1 MKNFKNAAYTKK
13 SKQITKKNASV
24 ATFIISLNSTTDRSI
39 FIFSSLQSSWQH
51 WWTKMMRN
59 RNKEEGMG
67 GWGASVKELQGEIKM
82 SRVYEEV
89 KEKEGKYGA
98 TSWWEGE
105 DGEDGWKTEEGDK
118 VKECSETTGP
128 LFLLKELPRHFALFG
143 RGELCLQVLL

>member
-13 SKQITKKNASV
+13 TNNQKNASV

-51 WWTKMMRN
+51 WWTEMMRN

>member
-1 MKNFKNAAYTKK
+1 
-13 SKQITKKNASV
+13 
-24 ATFIISLNSTTDRSI
+24 
-39 FIFSSLQSSWQH
+39 
-51 WWTKMMRN
+51 MMRN

-128 LFLLKELPRHFALFG
+128 LFLLKELPRHFALCG
-143 RGELCLQVLL
+143 RGELCLQVLLYKEGELQDSGCQQ

>member
-1 MKNFKNAAYTKK
+1 
-13 SKQITKKNASV
+13 
-24 ATFIISLNSTTDRSI
+24 
-39 FIFSSLQSSWQH
+39 
-51 WWTKMMRN
+51 
-59 RNKEEGMG
+59 
-67 GWGASVKELQGEIKM
+67 M

-143 RGELCLQVLL
+143 RGGAVPTSAPLEGGGAAGLGLPAVIENVTERFKYRYLWRKVQFLQWPLEASDLKSLNLHAFYLPPGGDSSDCTTISSGVKVYGKMAL